1 MNQFVSCLLLVFPEE
16 SNFFF
21 LQESTQPPPTS
32 THICSVQEKHGWK
45 MDLPRDIEKLQSRE
59 EDQPFPV

>member
-21 LQESTQPPPTS
+21 LQESTQPPPTN
-32 THICSVQEKHGWK
+32 TLICSVQEKHGWK